1 MSGLKAGS
9 KKSNKPVD
17 QLWGFACN
25 REVVSELA
33 ASSGV
38 SERMPL
44 VSRLR
49 FGSAT
54 LEADS
59 LLSDWAVPSRGG
71 TAVLAAG
78 GDRVGG
84 GCGKAGAL
92 LTVPSH
98 GVVLA
103 VGGVGGGRGADG
115 QPAGTSHVTVWVGK

>member
-1 MSGLKAGS
+1 MKHRPTGVSGLKAGS

-38 SERMPL
+38 SERMLL

-49 FGSAT
+49 SGSAT

-59 LLSDWAVPSRGG
+59 LLSDLAVPSRGG
-71 TAVLAAG
+71 T
-78 GDRVGG
+78 
-84 GCGKAGAL
+84 
-92 LTVPSH
+92 
-98 GVVLA
+98 VVLA
-103 VGGVGGGRGADG
+103 VGGVGGKGGADG
-115 QPAGTSHVTVWVGK
+115 QPAGTSHVTVWVGE